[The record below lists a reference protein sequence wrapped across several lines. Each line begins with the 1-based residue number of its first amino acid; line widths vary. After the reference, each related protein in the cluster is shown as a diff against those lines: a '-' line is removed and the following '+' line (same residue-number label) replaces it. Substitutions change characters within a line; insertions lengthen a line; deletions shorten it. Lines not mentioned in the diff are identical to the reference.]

1 MGRDRAPG
9 DVIGLGAGQ
18 PQFGVV
24 AAMEM
29 PVAFQLWASGAAGKF
44 FIYVGP
50 LHIPMLLH
58 VIVRD
63 LIRDALVAQSFDQPI
78 ENWRGVALSYRC
90 ADAISIKVGANLVD
104 QARGTGET
112 ANAVDHPD
120 RVIGCGRLV
129 LGMFSAV
136 DLTMLTSRRGAHSG
150 QIIETNLR

>member
-1 MGRDRAPG
+1 
-9 DVIGLGAGQ
+9 
-18 PQFGVV
+18 
-24 AAMEM
+24 
-29 PVAFQLWASGAAGKF
+29 
-44 FIYVGP
+44 
-50 LHIPMLLH
+50 
-58 VIVRD
+58 
-63 LIRDALVAQSFDQPI
+63 LVAESCDQPI
-78 ENWRGVALSYRC
+78 KDRRGLALFNRC
-90 ADAISIKVGANLVD
+90 SDTISIKVGANLVD